1 MNKSQNALHGLNE
14 SNITAQRAPRKSFRP
29 DINGLRAWAVVAV
42 VLYHFG
48 VPGVSA
54 GFAGVD
60 VFFVISGYLMCS
72 IIVTGLVRD
81 DFSIWS
87 FYLARAKRIFPA
99 LVVLCAVTLM
109 IGWFLLMPREYQ
121 QLGRH
126 ARESL
131 TFSSNLRYFHEAGY
145 FDVASGEKWLLHT
158 WSLSVEWQFYILLPL
173 VLLLAWKFLPKR
185 GVLIGTLVAIFAC
198 SLTWCLWRTP
208 LAPNEAFYTIQARAW
223 EMLAGGLVFMTGHQ
237 LRLGPGLRRCL
248 ELIGFALIVT
258 TFLQFDKH
266 SLWPGWRALLPVTG
280 AALVLLAACE
290 RSLWTG
296 SGLAQWLGTRSYSI
310 YLWHW
315 PLVVVLSYL
324 ELSAE
329 PLWLAAAV
337 FLSLLLGH
345 LSYVLVE
352 EPSRRWLSAVSVR
365 RGAIVLLGVLLVVA
379 MAAQQVRHKGVPWR
393 LPAEIARIE
402 AERENHNPRI
412 DECLDPGADCI
423 YGDKPVRAILIG
435 DSHADAVVTA
445 LQASVP
451 GNGGVLFKGGSGCL
465 IAFGMKSGNNKP
477 ECEDLNRQI
486 ETTADLLYP
495 GVPLVVVGRMSS
507 YVWGLSKARPSFY
520 FSVPSDEFSEE
531 FLADFRA
538 HYLDTM
544 CRLSRKHPVYV
555 VRPIPEMELDVPTV
569 MGRALL
575 MGKTR
580 EVSIPVEAY
589 RKRHAFVWA
598 LQDEAVERCG
608 VQLLDPLP
616 YLCGQQNCRSSL
628 EGRPLYRDADHLSEF
643 GNRLLLPMFK
653 QIFEQDLK

>member
-237 LRLGPGLRRCL
+237 LRLGPG
-248 ELIGFALIVT
+248 
-258 TFLQFDKH
+258 
-266 SLWPGWRALLPVTG
+266 
-280 AALVLLAACE
+280 
-290 RSLWTG
+290 
-296 SGLAQWLGTRSYSI
+296 Y
-310 YLWHW
+310 
-315 PLVVVLSYL
+315 
-324 ELSAE
+324 
-329 PLWLAAAV
+329 AAA
-337 FLSLLLGH
+337 
-345 LSYVLVE
+345 
-352 EPSRRWLSAVSVR
+352 
-365 RGAIVLLGVLLVVA
+365 
-379 MAAQQVRHKGVPWR
+379 
-393 LPAEIARIE
+393 
-402 AERENHNPRI
+402 
-412 DECLDPGADCI
+412 
-423 YGDKPVRAILIG
+423 
-435 DSHADAVVTA
+435 
-445 LQASVP
+445 
-451 GNGGVLFKGGSGCL
+451 
-465 IAFGMKSGNNKP
+465 
-477 ECEDLNRQI
+477 
-486 ETTADLLYP
+486 
-495 GVPLVVVGRMSS
+495 SS
-507 YVWGLSKARPSFY
+507 
-520 FSVPSDEFSEE
+520 
-531 FLADFRA
+531 
-538 HYLDTM
+538 
-544 CRLSRKHPVYV
+544 
-555 VRPIPEMELDVPTV
+555 
-569 MGRALL
+569 
-575 MGKTR
+575 
-580 EVSIPVEAY
+580 
-589 RKRHAFVWA
+589 
-598 LQDEAVERCG
+598 
-608 VQLLDPLP
+608 
-616 YLCGQQNCRSSL
+616 
-628 EGRPLYRDADHLSEF
+628 
-643 GNRLLLPMFK
+643 
-653 QIFEQDLK
+653 